1 MRLTVQHP
9 RRKSGFV
16 LVATGV
22 CIAILVGCMG
32 LAVDLGRMYV
42 IKSEVQSWADAAS
55 INAALQLDGTR
66 AGLNNAANAVSTTAG
81 KWEFGTKSFT
91 SPTVLFALTTSSP
104 WYTAAAAP
112 LNSSYARVT
121 VTVPVSLYFL
131 PAVTGSKFGNVSVRA
146 TAAQVA
152 KTTFSEGLF
161 PFSPYMHD
169 STGPNFGLVA
179 GRLYTLRW
187 PANPKLGNGGNVCD
201 GDRIQNVVALA
212 NAAGGSERGY
222 IEDTSAAL
230 IAATIIDDYQSI
242 TRTVGDI
249 VDMTGGA
256 KQSQLRSL
264 ETRIRQDSDT
274 VSTTYAEYVT
284 RATGNGRRVVACP
297 INDGGTPAGS
307 NNRIVGIGA
316 FFLYP
321 TGEYGTGGNQAWCAE
336 YIGSWVEGTDHA
348 GANGGGAYVVRI
360 VE

>member
-1 MRLTVQHP
+1 
-9 RRKSGFV
+9 
-16 LVATGV
+16 
-22 CIAILVGCMG
+22 
-32 LAVDLGRMYV
+32 MYV

-187 PANPKLGNGGNVCD
+187 PAN
-201 GDRIQNVVALA
+201 QSSAM
-212 NAAGGSERGY
+212 AAMSATATGFR
-222 IEDTSAAL
+222 TWWLWRTPPAAKSAA
-230 IAATIIDDYQSI
+230 T
-242 TRTVGDI
+242 
-249 VDMTGGA
+249 
-256 KQSQLRSL
+256 LR
-264 ETRIRQDSDT
+264 
-274 VSTTYAEYVT
+274 
-284 RATGNGRRVVACP
+284 
-297 INDGGTPAGS
+297 TPA
-307 NNRIVGIGA
+307 R
-316 FFLYP
+316 P
-321 TGEYGTGGNQAWCAE
+321 
-336 YIGSWVEGTDHA
+336 
-348 GANGGGAYVVRI
+348 
-360 VE
+360 